1 MGNSFTVWLKIF
13 LFTSIFSVGVVKG
26 QTIDK
31 FPYELV
37 PNASGWE
44 LKGGTWNDTAPIIV
58 QKYEGLS
65 VFSLQ
70 SPKLQFLNGGGVLE
84 LEACDKSSSYYSTIY
99 ITGMDDYG
107 EVFGCNVY
115 LNSEMSSYSV
125 ILPNNIKYLKISNG
139 IDVRELKINSL
150 RILSFENTMTWKES
164 DGVYSISG
172 GSYGEGQK
180 AEIKLPGIDYAR
192 KTVVTFDVK
201 SETPDKYDLYFV
213 KASDDVSASCNVN
226 SFQAVNG
233 KGVVV
238 LENNGILAP
247 RLLAV
252 SKGGAC
258 DDLVVCNYKVRQ
270 LTMEDEYDILNFD
283 FTHWYDINKDGKLE
297 FTNRAKLCE
306 VVAGVPVPYET
317 FELDGIKISDL
328 YPCNVNNDNAV
339 DYIINGKS
347 VFTNTEGGDKLI
359 SNNDNEI
366 LYCDYNN
373 DGLAD
378 FITRDNNESVAL
390 QLVDGSFLPHQFK
403 TYSREEYLNR
413 DKANEEWNPTLY
425 NYSNVVCQNRN
436 DAFLSNKDMFVGSS
450 GDFEGSMGAEASSMD
465 FNKDGVP
472 DIVDYSSGN
481 IMLYAAEDKYV
492 DMPMGGA
499 IFFRDL
505 NNDMRTD
512 YIVYEPTTKTVS
524 SHVVQDD
531 GTEKVQTL
539 ISNMSMDKKIWCRD
553 MDGDGD
559 VDIVLP
565 FSYLDS
571 NGASFLVVM
580 ENDGTGHFK
589 MHETPFDE
597 MLDFCSCADIDGD
610 GHYEVLATHSVSDK
624 VSENHEALILRC
636 LDNLQFELEADPLVV
651 LDPRPK
657 DEYYEEERI
666 CKMQLADIDHDGYYE
681 LLVSYQKSVGNREYI
696 PVHNVYNVKG
706 LMPEAKANKA
716 PQRPEKPTFTYE
728 PSTGLIK
735 ISWLPGKDSESSSAD
750 LTYALRVGSEPGKG
764 DVYYAHA
771 LADGTRL
778 NLQEGNMGYDLDRII
793 NVSGWHAGKYYIS
806 VQAIDPMFSGSLWS
820 EEAVFEKTEL
830 ASEFYVSDERTVAD
844 TITVSLASPVSP
856 MLNYEWDMDGADI
869 LSRSDDG
876 GTYTIAFSEPGEK
889 HITLQVSDK
898 NGKVFV
904 SDKQLEICSNKFT
917 KKVLIENNKR
927 LSGIVDLD
935 SDGLPELLAS
945 NGIYEYSGDEKYTK
959 LKKIYNT
966 NLEFSNPIIVDVNR
980 DGMADIVEHSY
991 GGEHTFLMNI
1001 GDKSMK
1007 VESRTGA
1014 KGLSGYLPKQSVDL
1028 NHDGFIDIAKPKAE
1042 NSGVNIYLNS
1052 GDYLNYENVSL
1063 NAVIIYDDIDKD
1075 GFVDCIEER
1084 VDVENGKCAVKCHF
1098 NSGHG
1103 SFDRVEIPIT
1113 VDDFTPERAFS
1124 IMAVADMDND
1134 GYKDILAM
1142 KNKNTIMVLLNK
1154 ANTAFDRS
1162 VEISLPYKENISYDI
1177 FRCMDF
1183 DNNGRTDIAV
1193 GWEVGYDD
1201 YCQILYFYDNWNYVL
1216 GPCQEMSLTYSDRQN
1231 ACDLNNDGIPD
1242 IMMNNESDGFINRTK
1257 ISNKRPLPP
1266 ANIRSTQDASFVTIQ
1281 WDAAYDAETPYTQM
1295 RYNISVKKQGASGEG
1310 AYIISPMNNMCDE
1323 ATVIPSH
1330 IYTSATKYSIPLTA
1344 IPAGKYEVCVQAID
1358 GWGATSTFSEIYM
1371 LTVETSVQISVPID
1385 VYAGTPVLIGYTG
1398 NAEYSDLKWNWDGGE
1413 LINDLGGNYAVKWST
1428 EGRKHISV
1436 EADGSVYTAEVL
1448 VKPAID
1454 ASFAIVSQTL
1464 ASSKTP
1470 VELPEGDYTFEWY
1483 VSRNGSQMIPLDEYN
1498 SANRNATLDIVH
1510 TTGNMAY
1517 VRFESDGQYGLRL
1530 YANAPGGKAYCDR
1543 VVTVYD
1549 VLEKTDIDLITV
1561 DQATGKYKIS
1571 WSGSEELPSFVK
1583 SINIYKETSVYND
1596 FMLLASVPATQKDY
1610 TDLYSNPQV
1619 ASARYCISVTC
1630 DGGIETALGTPHKGV
1645 HVMMNRGAGN
1655 SWNILWNQYEGAEI
1669 GTYRILRGTSPQNLS
1684 VIAEVAGSTTSYTD
1698 VNAPAGTLYYALSYD
1713 VASAVKST
1721 ARNTGLRASADI
1733 ISNIVCTDNATSAV
1747 FAENVYIYSTDELA
1761 LYPGHASINLNAD
1774 VYPLNATFKKLVWSV
1789 VEGSDIAYVDQN
1801 GALTAE
1807 GSKNGTVTV
1816 RASTVDGSGVYS
1828 DICIVVN
1835 GMTAIENVDDDNSD
1849 VVVYPSVIH
1858 DAVHVRNLASG
1869 KNRVSIYSL
1878 SGQMMDYITTSGS
1891 ELDIN
1896 CTSYPAGMYFIKV
1909 EAKGN
1914 TITKKLIKK

>member
-44 LKGGTWNDTAPIIV
+44 LNGGTWSETGPIIV
-58 QKYEGLS
+58 QNDDALPI
-65 VFSLQ
+65 FSLQ
-70 SPKLQFLNGGGVLE
+70 SPKLQFLNGGGLLE
-84 LEACDKSSSYYSTIY
+84 FEACGTSSEDFIY
-99 ITGMDDYG
+99 ISGMG
-107 EVFGCNVY
+107 ENHEEIFHY
-115 LNSEMSSYSV
+115 FAAASAEMSSYSV
-125 ILPNNIKYLKISNG
+125 ILPNNIKYISITSYLMG
-139 IDVRELKINSL
+139 KSGFKINSL
-150 RILSFENTMTWKES
+150 RILSFGNSMTWKES

-180 AEIKLPGIDYAR
+180 AEFCLPEIANAK
-192 KTVVTFDVK
+192 KTVITFDVE
-201 SETPDKYDLYFV
+201 SATPDKYDVYFV
-213 KASDDVSASCNVN
+213 NSDANDMGILWNAEF
-226 SFQAVNG
+226 FQAVNG

-238 LENNGILAP
+238 LENNGKLAP

-252 SKGGAC
+252 SKGGTC
-258 DDLVVCNYKVRQ
+258 DELVVRNYKVRQ
-270 LTMEDEYDILNFD
+270 ITSGIMNILNFD
-283 FTHWYDINKDGKLE
+283 LTCWYDINKDGKLE
-297 FTNRAKLCE
+297 FTNKDNLCD
-306 VVAGVPVPYET
+306 VVNGMAMPYDKI
-317 FELDGIKISDL
+317 ELDGVSISDL

-339 DYIINGKS
+339 DYVINGKS
-347 VFTNTEGGDKLI
+347 VLTNTEDGDKLI
-359 SNNDNEI
+359 SHNEKEI

-378 FITRDNNESVAL
+378 FLIRDIDETVAL
-390 QLVDGSFLPHQFK
+390 QLVDGSFLPHRFK
-403 TYSREEYLNR
+403 TYSRDEYLNR
-413 DKANEEWNPTLY
+413 DKVNGEWSPISSTQ
-425 NYSNVVCQNRN
+425 SSVISQNRN
-436 DAFLSNKDMFVGSS
+436 DAFLSGKDMFIGGTS
-450 GDFEGSMGAEASSMD
+450 DFEGSMGAEASTMD
-465 FNKDGVP
+465 FNKDGIP

-481 IMLYAAEDKYV
+481 IMLYAEEDKYIN
-492 DMPMGGA
+492 MTMGGA

-512 YIVYEPTTKTVS
+512 YIVYEPSTKTVS
-524 SHVVQDD
+524 SHVFQDD

-553 MDGDGD
+553 MDDDGD

-565 FSYLDS
+565 FSYMDS

-610 GHYEVLATHSVSDK
+610 GRYEVLATYSAHNKVSD
-624 VSENHEALILRC
+624 NHTAFILRC
-636 LDNLQFELEADPLVV
+636 LDNLQFELESEPLVV
-651 LDPRPK
+651 LDERPK
-657 DEYYEEERI
+657 STRTDDNLCE
-666 CKMQLADIDHDGYYE
+666 MQLADIDHDGYYE
-681 LLVSYQKSVGNREYI
+681 LLVSYKTPIGNFNERAQLVCY
-696 PVHNVYNVKG
+696 VKE

-716 PQRPEKPTFTYE
+716 PQRPEKPAFTYE
-728 PSTGLIK
+728 PATGLIK

-750 LTYALRVGSEPGKG
+750 LTYALRIGSEPGKG
-764 DVYYAHA
+764 DVYFAHA
-771 LADGTRL
+771 LADGIRL
-778 NLQEGNMGYDLDRII
+778 NLQEGNMGYDLDRIL
-793 NVSGWHAGKYYIS
+793 NTSGWHAGKYYIS
-806 VQAIDPMFSGSLWS
+806 VQVIDPMFSGSQWS

-830 ASEFYVSDERTVAD
+830 ASDFYVTDERTVAD

-876 GTYTIAFSEPGEK
+876 QTYAITFSEPGEK
-889 HITLQVSDK
+889 RIKLQVSDK
-898 NGKVFV
+898 NGQVFV
-904 SDKQLEICSNKFT
+904 SDKLLQIYANKYT
-917 KKVLIENNKR
+917 QNDI
-927 LSGIVDLD
+927 SGAGIWIPIYGIVDLD
-935 SDGLPELLAS
+935 CDGLPEILTS
-945 NGIYEYSGDEKYTK
+945 NGIYEYSEDKIYTK

-966 NLEFSNPIIVDVNR
+966 DLEFANTIIADVNR
-980 DGMADIVEHSY
+980 DGMPDIIDYIRWDDEYKILLNTGSKNL
-991 GGEHTFLMNI
+991 EI
-1001 GDKSMK
+1001 EKST
-1007 VESRTGA
+1007 VESCPFNINDIYA
-1014 KGLSGYLPKQSVDL
+1014 DL
-1028 NHDGFIDIAKPKAE
+1028 NNDGFIDSYDLNQAYI
-1042 NSGVNIYLNS
+1042 NS
-1052 GDYLNYENVSL
+1052 GDYLNYIPSDIWSDTYPQGNIL
-1063 NAVIIYDDIDKD
+1063 ADIDRD
-1075 GFVDCIEER
+1075 GFLDFFEVR
-1084 VDVENGKCAVKCHF
+1084 VEGVNGKYDVKCHF
-1098 NSGHG
+1098 NSGYG
-1103 SFDRVEIPIT
+1103 SFDCVGIPIT
-1113 VDDFTPERAFS
+1113 AHGFNADTWFD
-1124 IMAVADMDND
+1124 IMDVADMDND
-1134 GYKDILAM
+1134 GYLDILTM
-1142 KNKNTIMVLLNK
+1142 KNYNTVLILLNNT
-1154 ANTAFDRS
+1154 NTAFDRV
-1162 VEISLPYKENISYDI
+1162 VEVSLPYRAEKIYKLDL
-1177 FRCMDF
+1177 
-1183 DNNGRTDIAV
+1183 DNNGYLDILVPEEEGYKSYLRTI
-1193 GWEVGYDD
+1193 
-1201 YCQILYFYDNWNYVL
+1201 YFYDNLNYEF
-1216 GPCQEMSLTYSDRQN
+1216 GPRQELESTLFNFMTDV
-1231 ACDLNNDGIPD
+1231 NNDGTPD
-1242 IMMNNESDGFINRTK
+1242 LPYNLEETIINHTK

-1266 ANIRSTQDASFVTIQ
+1266 ANIRSTQNASFVTIQ
-1281 WDAAYDAETPYTQM
+1281 WDAAYDAETPYKQM

-1323 ATVIPSH
+1323 ATITPKFQ
-1330 IYTSATKYSIPLTA
+1330 YTSATTYSIPLTA

-1358 GWGATSTFSEIYM
+1358 GWGATSKFSETYI
-1371 LTVETSVQISVPID
+1371 LSVETSVQISVPAD
-1385 VYAGTPVLIGYTG
+1385 VYAGTPVIVNYIG
-1398 NAEYSDLKWNWDGGE
+1398 NAQYSDLKWNWDGGE

-1464 ASSKTP
+1464 ASSKTT

-1498 SANRNATLDIVH
+1498 SANRNAALDIVH

-1610 TDLYSNPQV
+1610 TDLYSNPQA

-1684 VIAEVAGSTTSYTD
+1684 VIAEVAGGTTSYTD
-1698 VNAPAGTLYYALSYD
+1698 VNAPAGTLYYALSYN

-1733 ISNIVCTDNATSAV
+1733 LSNTVCTYNAASAV
-1747 FAENVYIYSTDELA
+1747 LAENVYIYTTDELA
-1761 LYPGHASINLNAD
+1761 LYPGHANINLYAD

-1789 VEGSDIAYVDQN
+1789 VEGSDIACVDQN

-1828 DICIVVN
+1828 DISIVVN
-1835 GMTAIENVDDDNSD
+1835 GMTAIESVDDDNSD

-1858 DAVHVRNLASG
+1858 DAVHVRNLTSG

>member
-13 LFTSIFSVGVVKG
+13 LFTSIFSVGIVKG

-44 LKGGTWNDTAPIIV
+44 LNGGTWSETGPIIV
-58 QKYEGLS
+58 QNDDALPI
-65 VFSLQ
+65 FSLQ
-70 SPKLQFLNGGGVLE
+70 SPKLQFLNGGGLLE
-84 LEACDKSSSYYSTIY
+84 FEACGTSSEDFIY
-99 ITGMDDYG
+99 ISGMG
-107 EVFGCNVY
+107 ENHEEIFHYSAVA
-115 LNSEMSSYSV
+115 SAEMSSYSV
-125 ILPNNIKYLKISNG
+125 ILPNNIKYISITSYLMG
-139 IDVRELKINSL
+139 KSGFKINSL
-150 RILSFENTMTWKES
+150 RILSFGNSMTWKES

-180 AEIKLPGIDYAR
+180 AEFCLPEIANAK
-192 KTVVTFDVK
+192 KTVITFDVK
-201 SETPDKYDLYFV
+201 SVTPDKYDVYFV
-213 KASDDVSASCNVN
+213 ISDANDMGILWNAEF
-226 SFQAVNG
+226 FQAVNG

-238 LENNGILAP
+238 LENNGKLAP

-258 DDLVVCNYKVRQ
+258 DELVVCNYKVRQ

-297 FTNRAKLCE
+297 FTNKDNLCD
-306 VVAGVPVPYET
+306 VVNGMAMPYDKI
-317 FELDGIKISDL
+317 ELDGIKISDL

-359 SNNDNEI
+359 SHNDNEI

-378 FITRDNNESVAL
+378 FITRDKNESVAL

-696 PVHNVYNVKG
+696 PVHNVYNVKD

-830 ASEFYVSDERTVAD
+830 ASGFYVSDERTVAD
-844 TITVSLASPVSP
+844 TITVSLASPVSS
-856 MLNYEWDMDGADI
+856 MLTYEWDMGGADI

-876 GTYTIAFSEPGEK
+876 VTYTIAFSEPGEK
-889 HITLQVSDK
+889 RITLTTTDN
-898 NGKVFV
+898 NGNISV
-904 SDKQLEICSNKFT
+904 SDKQLYISANKLES
-917 KKVLIENNKR
+917 KKLIDNYWCY
-927 LSGIVDLD
+927 GVIDLD
-935 SDGLPELLAS
+935 NDGLYELLTS
-945 NGIYEYSGDEKYTK
+945 NGVYESDEEGNYTK

-966 NLEFSNPIIVDVNR
+966 NLKFNDPLFVADFNKDGLPDVIDLRYVFSGVYTFFVNQ
-980 DGMADIVEHSY
+980 
-991 GGEHTFLMNI
+991 
-1001 GDKSMK
+1001 GDKVLDS
-1007 VESRTGA
+1007 ESRNGTG
-1014 KGLSGYLPKQSVDL
+1014 GLNLSYIKTADL
-1028 NHDGFIDIAKPKAE
+1028 NNDGVEDLIGQ
-1042 NSGVNIYLNS
+1042 SYLYINS
-1052 GDYLNYENVSL
+1052 GDYLNYENVVSDGGY
-1063 NAVIIYDDIDKD
+1063 VTDMDKD
-1075 GFVDCIEER
+1075 GFLDFVISRCDEK
-1084 VDVENGKCAVKCHF
+1084 DGKYVVSYMR
-1098 NSGHG
+1098 NLGYG
-1103 SFDRVEIPIT
+1103 PLEITEIPIT
-1113 VDDFTPERAFS
+1113 ASGFSPESSFD
-1124 IMAVADMDND
+1124 IEIVADMNND
-1134 GYKDILAM
+1134 GYQDLVTM
-1142 KNKNTIMVLLNK
+1142 MNNNTILVLLNN
-1154 ANTAFDRS
+1154 ANTAFDK
-1162 VEISLPYKENISYDI
+1162 VVKLSLPFDTNEEY
-1177 FRCMDF
+1177 RRMMCMDL
-1183 DNNGRTDIAV
+1183 DNNGMLDI
-1193 GWEVGYDD
+1193 
-1201 YCQILYFYDNWNYVL
+1201 ILYENENSKNKTHIVYLYDNW
-1216 GPCQEMSLTYSDRQN
+1216 EFMSSPEFAVDMSFYMMT
-1231 ACDLNNDGIPD
+1231 CDLDYDSIPD
-1242 IMMNNESDGFINRTK
+1242 FLERSSYCEEAVLNKSRV
-1257 ISNKRPLPP
+1257 SNTRPMPP
-1266 ANIRSTQDASFVTIQ
+1266 VNIRSRQDASFVTIQ
-1281 WDAAYDAETPYTQM
+1281 WDAAYDAETPYAQM
-1295 RYNISVKKQGASGEG
+1295 RYNISVKKQGVSGEG
-1310 AYIISPMNNMCDE
+1310 AYIISPMNNMSNE
-1323 ATVIPSH
+1323 GAVSPMR
-1330 IYTSATKYSIPLTA
+1330 IYSSATTFSIPLTA

-1358 GWGATSTFSEIYM
+1358 GWDAASPFSETYI
-1371 LTVETSVQISVPID
+1371 LTVETSAQISVPTD
-1385 VYAGTPVLIGYTG
+1385 VYAGTPVLISYIG
-1398 NAEYSDLKWNWDGGE
+1398 NVKYSDLKWSWDGGE
-1413 LINDLGGNYAVKWST
+1413 LVNDLGGVYTVKWST
-1428 EGRKHISV
+1428 EGRKNISV
-1436 EADGSVYTAEVL
+1436 TANGSIYTAEVL

-1454 ASFAIVSQTL
+1454 ASYSIASHTL

-1470 VELPEGDYTFEWY
+1470 VELPDGDYSFEWY
-1483 VSRNGSQMIPLDEYN
+1483 VSRNGSRMIPLDEYN
-1498 SANRNATLDIVH
+1498 STNKNAALDIVYS
-1510 TTGNMAY
+1510 TGNVAY
-1517 VRFESDGQYGLRL
+1517 ITFEADGQYGLRL
-1530 YANAPGGKAYCDR
+1530 YAKAPGGKAYCDR

-1645 HVMMNRGAGN
+1645 HVMMNRGIGS

-1669 GTYRILRGTSPQNLS
+1669 STYRVLRGTSPQNMS
-1684 VIAEVAGSTTSYTD
+1684 VVAEVAGNVTSYTD
-1698 VNAPAGTLYYALSYD
+1698 VNAPAGTLYYALAFD
-1713 VASAVKST
+1713 VASAVKSSVG
-1721 ARNTGLRASADI
+1721 NSGLRASADI
-1733 ISNIVCTDNATSAV
+1733 LSNIVCTDNATSV
-1747 FAENVYIYSTDELA
+1747 VLAENVYIYSTDELA
-1761 LYPGHASINLNAD
+1761 LYPGHANINLNAD
-1774 VYPLNATFKKLVWSV
+1774 IYPLNATFKKLVWSV
-1789 VEGSDIAYVDQN
+1789 VEGNDIAYVDQN

-1816 RASTVDGSGVYS
+1816 RAATVDGSGVYS
-1828 DICIVVN
+1828 DISIIVN

-1858 DAVHVRNLASG
+1858 DAVHVRNLTSG

>member
-13 LFTSIFSVGVVKG
+13 LFTSIFSVGIVKG
-26 QTIDK
+26 QTIDR

-44 LKGGTWNDTAPIIV
+44 LNGCTWNETTPIII
-58 QKYEGLS
+58 QKNEGS
-65 VFSLQ
+65 STISLQ
-70 SPKLQFLNGGGVLE
+70 SPKLQFLNGGGLLE
-84 LEACDKSSSYYSTIY
+84 FEACGTSSEDFIY
-99 ITGMDDYG
+99 ISGMG
-107 EVFGCNVY
+107 ENHEEIFHY
-115 LNSEMSSYSV
+115 FAAASAEMSSYSV
-125 ILPNNIKYLKISNG
+125 ILPNNIKYISITSYLFG
-139 IDVRELKINSL
+139 TGEFKINSL
-150 RILSFENTMTWKES
+150 RILSFGNSMTWKES

-180 AEIKLPGIDYAR
+180 AEFCLPEIANAK
-192 KTVVTFDVK
+192 KTVITFDVE
-201 SETPDKYDLYFV
+201 SATPDKYDVYFV
-213 KASDDVSASCNVN
+213 NSDANDMGILWNAEF
-226 SFQAVNG
+226 FQAVNG

-238 LENNGILAP
+238 LENNGKLAP

-252 SKGGAC
+252 SKGGTC
-258 DDLVVCNYKVRQ
+258 DELVVRNYKVRQ
-270 LTMEDEYDILNFD
+270 ITSGIMNILNFD
-283 FTHWYDINKDGKLE
+283 LTCWYDINKDGKLE
-297 FTNRAKLCE
+297 FTNKDNLCD
-306 VVAGVPVPYET
+306 VVNGMAMPYDKI
-317 FELDGIKISDL
+317 ELDGVSISDL

-339 DYIINGKS
+339 DYVINGKS
-347 VFTNTEGGDKLI
+347 VLTNTEDGDKLI
-359 SNNDNEI
+359 SHNEKEI

-378 FITRDNNESVAL
+378 FIIRDQNKSVAL

-413 DKANEEWNPTLY
+413 DKANDEWNPTLY
-425 NYSNVVCQNRN
+425 SYSSVICQNRN
-436 DAFLSNKDMFVGSS
+436 DAFLSGKDMFIGGS

-465 FNKDGVP
+465 FNKDGIP

-512 YIVYEPTTKTVS
+512 YIVYEPTTKTVT

-610 GHYEVLATHSVSDK
+610 GRYEVLATYSVHDK
-624 VSENHEALILRC
+624 VSDNHTAFILRC
-636 LDNLQFELEADPLVV
+636 LDNLQFELEPDPLVV
-651 LDPRPK
+651 LDTRPK
-657 DEYYEEERI
+657 ITYRGDDLCE
-666 CKMQLADIDHDGYYE
+666 MQLADIDHDGYYE
-681 LLVSYQKSVGNREYI
+681 LLVSYMTPIGNFNERAQLVCY
-696 PVHNVYNVKG
+696 VKE

-716 PQRPEKPTFTYE
+716 PQRPEKPAFTYE
-728 PSTGLIK
+728 PATGLIK
-735 ISWLPGKDSESSSAD
+735 ISWLPGKDSESSSVD
-750 LTYALRVGSEPGKG
+750 LTYALRIGSEPGKG

-778 NLQEGNMGYDLDRII
+778 NLQEGNMGYDLDRIL
-793 NVSGWHAGKYYIS
+793 NTSGWHAGKYYIS
-806 VQAIDPMFSGSLWS
+806 VQTIDPMFSGSQWS

-844 TITVSLASPVSP
+844 TITVSLASPVSS
-856 MLNYEWDMDGADI
+856 MLTYEWDMDGADI

-876 GTYTIAFSEPGEK
+876 LTYTITFSEPGEK
-889 HITLQVSDK
+889 RIKLQVSDK
-898 NGKVFV
+898 NGQVFV
-904 SDKQLEICSNKFT
+904 SDKLLQIFANKHT
-917 KKVLIENNKR
+917 VNEVAENVYNIE
-927 LSGIVDLD
+927 SVVDLD
-935 SDGLPELLAS
+935 CDGLPELLTR
-945 NGIYEYSGDEKYTK
+945 NGVYEYSGDGRYTK

-966 NLEFSNPIIVDVNR
+966 NLEFENTLVADVNR
-980 DGMADIVEHSY
+980 DGIPDIFSY
-991 GGEHTFLMNI
+991 DDIEVEHTFLLNAGSKNLEI
-1001 GDKSMK
+1001 EK
-1007 VESRTGA
+1007 RTGPSRPFDSDKISA
-1014 KGLSGYLPKQSVDL
+1014 DL
-1028 NHDGFIDIAKPKAE
+1028 NHDGFIDVVSTQLHI
-1042 NSGVNIYLNS
+1042 NS
-1052 GDYLNYENVSL
+1052 GDYLNYECISL
-1063 NAVIIYDDIDKD
+1063 GGIYADIDKD
-1075 GFVDCIEER
+1075 GFLDFVENR
-1084 VDVENGKCAVKCHF
+1084 VDPENGKYSVKCHF
-1098 NSGHG
+1098 NSGCG
-1103 SFDRVEIPIT
+1103 SFDFVEIPIT
-1113 VDDFTPERAFS
+1113 VHDFNPVESSFS

-1134 GYKDILAM
+1134 GYHDIIAM
-1142 KNKNTIMVLLNK
+1142 KNYNTVMILLN
-1154 ANTAFDRS
+1154 NTNSAFDRI
-1162 VEISLPYKENISYDI
+1162 VEVSLPYRADRI
-1177 FRCMDF
+1177 FNLDF
-1183 DNNGRTDIAV
+1183 DNNGHMDIAAYGGV
-1193 GWEVGYDD
+1193 GIERYLQV
-1201 YCQILYFYDNWNYVL
+1201 IYFYDNWNYEPGL
-1216 GPCQEMSLTYSDRQN
+1216 CQKTNYSMYDYN
-1231 ACDLNNDGIPD
+1231 YFVDLNNDGAPD
-1242 IMMNNESDGFINRTK
+1242 IANHYYPDAIINRTK

-1266 ANIRSTQDASFVTIQ
+1266 ANIRSIQDASFVTIQ

-1295 RYNISVKKQGASGEG
+1295 RYNISVKKQGASGDG

-1498 SANRNATLDIVH
+1498 SANRNAALDIVH

-1571 WSGSEELPSFVK
+1571 WSDSEELPSFVK

-1828 DICIVVN
+1828 DISIVVN